1 MSFISYTSFNF
12 VGTFYQTCGGQHNIT
27 DRCIKVI
34 ISCHTNLYESLTL
47 IRLDDI
53 TEQLKGRFEP
63 EGGGGGKANQKKGND
78 F

>member
-1 MSFISYTSFNF
+1 MSFISYTSSNF
-12 VGTFYQTCGGQHNIT
+12 VGTFYQTCGGQNNIT

-53 TEQLKGRFEP
+53 AEQLKGRFE
-63 EGGGGGKANQKKGND
+63 GGKANQKKGND
-78 F
+78 FF